1 MSPYTAINAADAIS
15 TYVFAKDRNR
25 PQLMKDA
32 FAVDCEL
39 EMVVKTDAIS
49 FPSSAKGLE
58 QVTEVLVTSF
68 GDQYENVRT
77 FCLSRPNSEHLSHF
91 RCDWLVGMSA
101 RQGGAVRVGCGHY
114 DWHFGSADG
123 GRVEKLAIEIEVMS
137 VLPVETSKP
146 IMQWLAALPY
156 PWCSSIQAS
165 ESIPA
170 IDGLRPIK
178 RFLSRVEKNKRATV

>member
-1 MSPYTAINAADAIS
+1 MSPYATINAADAVS
-15 TYVFAKDRNR
+15 TYIFAKDRNR

-49 FPSSAKGLE
+49 FPSSAKGLV

-77 FCLSRPNSEHLSHF
+77 FCLSRPSLEYLPHF

-114 DWHFGSADG
+114 DWHFRSGDG

-137 VLPVETSKP
+137 VLPVETLKP
-146 IMQWLAALPY
+146 IMQWLVALPY
-156 PWCSSIQAS
+156 PWCSSIQAC

-170 IDGLRPIK
+170 IEALGPIK
-178 RFLSRVEKNKRATV
+178 RFLEATEETKQQP